1 MKQILI
7 PTDFSE
13 NAWNAIVFGLT
24 LFKDQECVFH
34 FLHTYTPAFY
44 RVDYVMGGPEFSAI
58 PDSGVERSLV
68 GLEKTKEKIE
78 RLYPNPKHRYNTL
91 ASFNTLTDEIK
102 DITRERNINLIIMGT
117 QGATGAKEIFLGT
130 NTVHVLRK
138 TKIPV
143 LVIPNKYAFTAIDSI
158 LFPTDYWSDYKIEE
172 FGFLLDF
179 ADSLK
184 AEIVVFH
191 ANEEHDL
198 TEAQQKN
205 KVLLSSKLKDIKH
218 RFVLDRDNLM
228 PKAVYK
234 YIEENNAGLLAM
246 MNRKHS
252 FFERLMIKQNVDA
265 FGFHIDIPFLV
276 IPDTA
281 SISGKP

>member
-1 MKQILI
+1 MKQILV

-13 NAWNAIVFGLT
+13 NAWNAIVFAKN

-44 RVDYVMGGPEFSAI
+44 RVDYIMGGPEFSAI
-58 PDSGVERSLV
+58 PDSGVERSLA

-91 ASFNTLTDEIK
+91 ASFNTLTDEISEVTK
-102 DITRERNINLIIMGT
+102 ERNIEAIVMGT
-117 QGATGAKEIFLGT
+117 QGATGAVEIFLGT

-138 TKIPV
+138 AKIPV
-143 LVIPNKYAFTAIDSI
+143 LVVPNGYSFTAVNSI
-158 LFPTDYWSDYKIEE
+158 LFPTDYWSDYKVEE
-172 FGFLLDF
+172 LGFLLDF
-179 ADSLK
+179 AQDQK

-205 KVLLSSKLKDIKH
+205 KMLLSTKLKEIKH

-228 PKAVYK
+228 PNAVYK
-234 YIEENNAGLLAM
+234 YINDNNTELLAM
-246 MNRKHS
+246 MNRKHN
-252 FFERLMIKQNVDA
+252 FFERLIIKQHIDA

-281 SISGKP
+281 NVSK